1 MHASE
6 SGKVDVLNGKELS
19 RLDAYWRAANY
30 LSVGQIYLLDNPL
43 LRERDSMGGGGGA
56 NEIEHQPHATP
67 QTSDLTIFRASR
79 INDRSRRR
87 CSLAS
92 AVKWPCRKLPLRL
105 PEGAPLPGA
114 PPCIRHLLLPR
125 TAGD

>member
-1 MHASE
+1 PRI
-6 SGKVDVLNGKELS
+6 GKHLTAVDDK
-19 RLDAYWRAANY
+19 RLACDVRRGRPVPH
-30 LSVGQIYLLDNPL
+30 S
-43 LRERDSMGGGGGA
+43 GGGA
-56 NEIEHQPHATP
+56 MKSEHQPHATP
-67 QTSDLTIFRASR
+67 QTSDLAISRASR
-79 INDRSRRR
+79 INDLSRRR

-114 PPCIRHLLLPR
+114 PPCIRHLLFPR